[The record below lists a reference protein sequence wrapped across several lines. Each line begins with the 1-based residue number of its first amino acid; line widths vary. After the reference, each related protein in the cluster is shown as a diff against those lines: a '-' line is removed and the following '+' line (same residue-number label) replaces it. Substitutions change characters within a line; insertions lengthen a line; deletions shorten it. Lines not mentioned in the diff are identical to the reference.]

1 MLKRATL
8 LSFFAVLLSSQ
19 WASAETKKVLFI
31 GKQPDH
37 PFGTHMYLHTCGMLA
52 KCLANHGVE
61 TVISDGWPQDA
72 ETLADIDAMVV
83 YTTPA
88 AELLLDGPHR
98 DEVVAAMKRGVGIVT
113 IHWASSIFQQNL
125 ERLGPNWIDILG
137 GTWVSNVGL
146 HTGPSPLKQL
156 VPDHPVCRGWKDHGI
171 HDEYYL
177 NPMIKTATPL
187 LQVVAKE
194 QPVVVAWVYERP
206 DGGRAFAT
214 TLGHFYRNFQQEP
227 FRRMIVNGILWSA
240 KVDVPSKG
248 ANVQLSETELAL
260 PAAPEK

>member
-88 AELLLDGPHR
+88 AELLLDGIGR
-98 DEVVAAMKRGVGIVT
+98 TCCAA
-113 IHWASSIFQQNL
+113 S
-125 ERLGPNWIDILG
+125 
-137 GTWVSNVGL
+137 VS
-146 HTGPSPLKQL
+146 
-156 VPDHPVCRGWKDHGI
+156 
-171 HDEYYL
+171 
-177 NPMIKTATPL
+177 L
-187 LQVVAKE
+187 L
-194 QPVVVAWVYERP
+194 
-206 DGGRAFAT
+206 
-214 TLGHFYRNFQQEP
+214 
-227 FRRMIVNGILWSA
+227 
-240 KVDVPSKG
+240 
-248 ANVQLSETELAL
+248 
-260 PAAPEK
+260 